1 MSKIKIAL
9 IILGLVLFPI
19 AVQVLFCFHAPVRVL
34 EANWTAGEI
43 LTYVGTAFLGFIA
56 FIQNDSLKKANDEA
70 QEKLA
75 QLTSEANEL
84 SVLARIIDYE
94 LNKKATLLE
103 DIEAFEKASNLQ
115 NILSAVDLDCTVNL
129 PSLIEKESILNDAF
143 LHLCTS
149 TRMHYDDDKIG
160 EDTGYLKAIR
170 TMYETIKRMIKI
182 IKEECKNAMYE
193 EQAIDINSLKLV
205 VEEVKAQKKEMEKC
219 KSIYLT
225 KKTDSLNN
233 IIYGENIDIHSL
245 KEIF

>member
-1 MSKIKIAL
+1 M
-9 IILGLVLFPI
+9 
-19 AVQVLFCFHAPVRVL
+19 
-34 EANWTAGEI
+34 
-43 LTYVGTAFLGFIA
+43 
-56 FIQNDSLKKANDEA
+56 
-70 QEKLA
+70 
-75 QLTSEANEL
+75 
-84 SVLARIIDYE
+84 
-94 LNKKATLLE
+94 NKKATLLE
-103 DIEAFEKASNLQ
+103 DIEAFEKASNPQ

-143 LHLCTS
+143 FLFCTS

-170 TMYETIKRMIKI
+170 TMYETIKRMIEI
-182 IKEECKNAMYE
+182 IKEECKNARYE
-193 EQAIDINSLKLV
+193 EQAIDINSLKPV

>member
-103 DIEAFEKASNLQ
+103 DIEAFEKASNPQ

-160 EDTGYLKAIR
+160 EDAGYLKAIR
-170 TMYETIKRMIKI
+170 TMYETIKRMIEI
-182 IKEECKNAMYE
+182 IKEECKNARYE
-193 EQAIDINSLKLV
+193 EQAIDINSLKPV

-233 IIYGENIDIHSL
+233 VIYGENIDIHSL